1 MKSTKVAVAMSGGVD
16 SSVTVHLLKEQGF
29 DVFGITMD
37 LWDSPGLN
45 NQLSKF
51 QTAKIDA
58 QKVADNYGI
67 QLEILDFKSSFKEK
81 VISNFIDTYQSGQT
95 PNPCVI
101 CNKKIKFGKLLD
113 YAMEKGADFLA
124 TGHYAKIVN
133 TGKSLALYK
142 GIDHQKDQSYFLCQ
156 LRQDQLKKVLFPLGD
171 YTKDQIRK
179 IAKSIGLHVADKA
192 ESQDICFI
200 EDDNYRSFLKQ
211 YSQHVIPP
219 GNIVNLKK
227 EILGRHNGL
236 FNYTIGQRKGLG
248 VSYGEP
254 LYVIDID
261 MGRNELVVGV
271 QSERNRTELIASG
284 VNFIDGIFPEKQVDI
299 ETKVRYSAKAT
310 LADIQRIG
318 KDKYQVTF
326 NSVVKDITPGQTVV
340 FYAGDQLLGGGNIQ

>member
-254 LYVIDID
+254 LYVIDIE

>member
-1 MKSTKVAVAMSGGVD
+1 MKSQRVAVAMSGGVD

-37 LWDSPGLN
+37 LWDSPGLDN
-45 NQLSKF
+45 KLSKF

-58 QKVADNYGI
+58 QKVADNFGI
-67 QLEILDFKSSFKEK
+67 PLDILDFKSIFKEK
-81 VISNFIDTYQSGQT
+81 VVTNFIDTYQSGQT
-95 PNPCVI
+95 PNPCVV

-113 YAMEKGADFLA
+113 YAIAKGADFLA
-124 TGHYAKIVN
+124 TGHYAKIIN
-133 TGKSLALYK
+133 TGKSFSLYK

-156 LRQDQLKKVLFPLGD
+156 LRQDQLKKVLFPLGN

-179 IAKSIGLHVADKA
+179 IAKSIDLHVADKA

-219 GNIVNLKK
+219 GNIVNLRK
-227 EILGRHNGL
+227 EILGKHNGL

-248 VSYGEP
+248 VSFSEP

-261 MGRNELVVGV
+261 MEQNELVVGT
-271 QSERNRTELIASG
+271 QSERNRSELIATG
-284 VNFIDGIFPEKQVDI
+284 VNFIDGVFLEKQVDI

-310 LADIQRIG
+310 LADIRRIEN
-318 KDKYQVTF
+318 DKYLVTF
-326 NSVVKDITPGQTVV
+326 NSVVKDITPGQSVV